1 MGMGQKTEIKQ
12 PEQLLPNGIAPKDRR
27 PAKVSKE
34 PTKKHTKTLV
44 SIVLPVFNEAGNL
57 GNLLEE
63 LFGVLETCQDHEFEV
78 LVIDDGST
86 DGSGNL
92 AREMGAKV
100 FRHPTN
106 IGNGAAI
113 KRGIRSSKGEW
124 ILLMDGDGQHP
135 PHEIPRMLEWAK
147 EYDMVVGS
155 RDGSGGAFHRNL
167 ANRIYNGLASYVTH
181 RRIPDLT
188 SGFRLVRADALRS
201 FVHLLPNTFS
211 YPTTIT
217 LAMFRAGFAVK
228 YIPFRVRRRGGKSKI
243 HLFADGSRFFL
254 IILKVA
260 TFFAPL
266 RVFLPLSALVAGLG
280 VAWYLITWWTTHRFT
295 NMAVL
300 LLVQSSVLF
309 SLGLI
314 SEQIAQMRFDRP
326 FPFSSHEGDEG
337 KGAGEKGGG
346 G

>member
-1 MGMGQKTEIKQ
+1 
-12 PEQLLPNGIAPKDRR
+12 
-27 PAKVSKE
+27 
-34 PTKKHTKTLV
+34 
-44 SIVLPVFNEAGNL
+44 VFNEGANL
-57 GNLLEE
+57 GKLLEE
-63 LFGVLETCQDHEFEV
+63 LFGVLSVCQTHDFEV
-78 LVIDDGST
+78 IVIDDGST
-86 DGSGNL
+86 DGSGNV
-92 AREMGAKV
+92 ATEMGAKV
-100 FRHPTN
+100 LRHPIN

-113 KRGIRSSKGEW
+113 KRGIRASQGEW

-135 PHEIPRMLEWAK
+135 PQEIPKMLDLAQ

-167 ANRIYNGLASYVTH
+167 ANRIYNSLASYVTH

-188 SGFRLVRADALRS
+188 SGFRLVRADALKS

-217 LAMFRAGFAVK
+217 LAMFRAGYAVH
-228 YIPFRVRRRGGKSKI
+228 YLPFRVRRRRGHSKI
-243 HLFADGSRFFL
+243 HIFADGSRFFL

-266 RVFLPLSALVAGLG
+266 RVFLPLSAFVALLG
-280 VAWYLITWWTTHRFT
+280 VVWYLVTWWTTHRFT

-326 FPFSSHEGDEG
+326 FPFSSHEPKENPENRKRREG
-337 KGAGEKGGG
+337 G
-346 G
+346 